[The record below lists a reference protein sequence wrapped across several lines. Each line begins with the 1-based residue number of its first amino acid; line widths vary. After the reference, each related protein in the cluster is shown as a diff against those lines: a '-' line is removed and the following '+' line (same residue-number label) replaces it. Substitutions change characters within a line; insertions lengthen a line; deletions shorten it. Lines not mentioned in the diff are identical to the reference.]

1 MKPIKGAL
9 SCSTNHTDGT
19 VLVEVHGIMA
29 ALSEVHRKM
38 SRVVNRT
45 LILFLLQF
53 ASEDLAS
60 KASRLEIDYFG
71 ADLILTHVME
81 ERPPLSL
88 TKKVKVSL
96 LPDDFSDVS

>member
-1 MKPIKGAL
+1 
-9 SCSTNHTDGT
+9 
-19 VLVEVHGIMA
+19 MA
-29 ALSEVHRKM
+29 AFSEVHRKM

-71 ADLILTHVME
+71 ADLILTHMME
-81 ERPPLSL
+81 EIVTVNNSSSSKLINIYN
-88 TKKVKVSL
+88 V
-96 LPDDFSDVS
+96 PDDFHEVGLRSP